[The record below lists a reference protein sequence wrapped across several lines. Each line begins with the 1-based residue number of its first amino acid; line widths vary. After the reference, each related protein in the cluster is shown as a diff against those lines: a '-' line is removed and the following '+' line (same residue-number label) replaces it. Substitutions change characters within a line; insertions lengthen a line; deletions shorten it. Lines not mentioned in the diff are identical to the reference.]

1 MNKKLLIAIFL
12 TYLLIT
18 GCSRSSGD
26 TAASHLGKPEIVQIQ
41 AEGYFPVLIQ
51 GRTEVKKLTKILK
64 GIKVVPLT
72 VEEELDLVLKEGGT
86 LGAIELN
93 FKDSSGST
101 YKALFL
107 TDGSLLV
114 VDGARASETR
124 RQVFLSE
131 PGQTALTLY
140 INELFPQ

>member
-12 TYLLIT
+12 TYLLIA
-18 GCSRSSGD
+18 GCSRGTGD
-26 TAASHLGKPEIVQIQ
+26 TAASHLGKPEVVQIQ
-41 AEGYFPVLIQ
+41 AEGHFPVLLQ
-51 GRTEVKKLTKILK
+51 GRTEVQKLTKILK
-64 GIKVVPLT
+64 GIKVRPLT
-72 VEEELDLVLKEGGT
+72 VEEELDLVLKDGGT

-93 FKDSSGST
+93 FKDSSAST
-101 YKALFL
+101 YKALLL

-131 PGQTALTLY
+131 PEQADLTRY
-140 INELFPQ
+140 INELFSP